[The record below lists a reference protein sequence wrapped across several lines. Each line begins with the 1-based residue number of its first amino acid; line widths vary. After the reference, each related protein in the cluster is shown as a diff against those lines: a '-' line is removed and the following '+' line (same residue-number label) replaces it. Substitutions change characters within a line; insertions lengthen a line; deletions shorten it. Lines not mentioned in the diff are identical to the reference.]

1 MKVEVVFIGEYA
13 DTQAICVC
21 SEGRGH
27 ELAER
32 IREVD
37 STVEVEEFELDELAE
52 RFKENLHYRV
62 NVPGDNPDMSSAGLD
77 IGKFGE
83 KANIYASLHSSWLI
97 YYCDAKDS
105 QEAVAKGKALRERL
119 IAENRWIQGEV
130 QL

>member
-1 MKVEVVFIGEYA
+1 MKVEVVFIGEYD

-27 ELAER
+27 ALAER

-52 RFKENLHYRV
+52 RFKENLCYRV
-62 NVPGDNPDMSSAGLD
+62 SVPGENDCVHVELATHM
-77 IGKFGE
+77 E
-83 KANIYASLHSSWLI
+83 VKALICAYPTVSTLI
-97 YYCDAKDS
+97 YYCDAKDCK
-105 QEAVAKGKALRERL
+105 EAIAKGKALRERL